1 LSASPCQSIKNY
13 QELND
18 TIMKPS
24 KFLKITG
31 LPLLFFFSA
40 FVISCNDENRLT
52 LKDSQD
58 IAEDALTDS
67 YFEDADDMS
76 SLALQSDAATSG
88 GATAASTR
96 QISVSDTRFCAG
108 VVVNITM
115 SPNSTPTV
123 PVGTITID
131 FGAGCTDP
139 RGNVR
144 TGLITISFTGRRFQ
158 PGSTVVWTTTD
169 YTVNGVQ
176 LEGTRTLTNISGSTE
191 ESPKFQI
198 ELENGKATFPDGS
211 VATREAS
218 FTRTWI
224 RAASPVNDELR
235 LDGNAA
241 GTNRNGVAYTMVIQ
255 ETLVFKRGCGFPVSG
270 VKIYTKEG
278 KQITI
283 DYGDG
288 SCDRQVTYTVGD
300 QTITTNVGNN

>member
-1 LSASPCQSIKNY
+1 
-13 QELND
+13 
-18 TIMKPS
+18 MKPN
-24 KFLKITG
+24 KFLKITS
-31 LPLLFFFSA
+31 LSLLVFFSA

-76 SLALQSDAATSG
+76 SLALQSDAATAG
-88 GATAASTR
+88 GATSPSNR

-108 VVVNITM
+108 VVVTITM
-115 SPNSTPTV
+115 SPNSTPAI

-144 TGLITISFTGRRFQ
+144 TGIITVNFNGRRFQ
-158 PGSTVVWTTTD
+158 PGSTVVWTTTN
-169 YTVNGVQ
+169 YTINGIQ
-176 LEGTRTLTNISGSTE
+176 LEGTRTLTNITGSTE

-198 ELENGKATFPDGS
+198 ELEGGKATFPDET

-218 FTRTWI
+218 FTREWI
-224 RAASPVNDELR
+224 RAANPVNDEMR
-235 LDGNAA
+235 LTGNAS
-241 GTNRNGVAYTMVIQ
+241 GTNRTGIAYTMNIQ

-270 VKIYTKEG
+270 IKIYTKVG

-288 SCDRQVTYTVGD
+288 TCDRQVTYTVGD
-300 QTITTNVGNN
+300 QSITTNVGNN

>member
-1 LSASPCQSIKNY
+1 
-13 QELND
+13 
-18 TIMKPS
+18 MKPS
-24 KFLKITG
+24 KFLKITS

-40 FVISCNDENRLT
+40 FIISCNDENRLT

-76 SLALQSDAATSG
+76 SLAIQSDAATAG
-88 GATAASTR
+88 GATSALTR
-96 QISVSDTRFCAG
+96 QITVSDSRFCAG
-108 VVVNITM
+108 VSVTITL
-115 SPNSTPTV
+115 SPNSTPAI

-131 FGAGCTDP
+131 FGTGCTDP

-144 TGLITISFTGRRFQ
+144 TGIIAVAFNGRRFQ
-158 PGSTVVWTTTD
+158 PGSTLVWTTD
-169 YTVNGVQ
+169 NYTVNGVQ
-176 LEGTRTLTNISGSTE
+176 LEGTRTLTNITGSTE

-198 ELENGKATFPDGS
+198 ELTGGKATFPDET

-218 FTRTWI
+218 FTREWI
-224 RAASPVNDELR
+224 RAASPVNDEIR
-235 LDGNAA
+235 LEGSAE
-241 GTNRNGVAYTMVIQ
+241 GTNRTGVAYTMGIE
-255 ETLVFKRGCGFPVSG
+255 ETLVFKRSCGFPVSG

-288 SCDRQVTYTVGD
+288 TCDRQVTYTVGD